1 MLVGSDGSM
10 LLRNL
15 VARELLL
22 PPTVVEDTRM
32 DAEMDA
38 ETDMPREA
46 YYEEVH
52 LACLQ
57 VPRQRE
63 YNSLAEKG
71 DIYSAIEEKMA
82 QVSLIH
88 SFSMNYSLMNIVVI
102 C

>member
-1 MLVGSDGSM
+1 M